1 MFFLMKRVMYDL
13 KPSVRKVG
21 GVFWARIG
29 FTRIA
34 LLIVSAFLLINP
46 FKLSGF

>member
-1 MFFLMKRVMYDL
+1 MFSYEKGMHDL

-21 GVFWARIG
+21 GVFWAEIA
-29 FTRIA
+29 FTRMA

-46 FKLSGF
+46 FKLSDL